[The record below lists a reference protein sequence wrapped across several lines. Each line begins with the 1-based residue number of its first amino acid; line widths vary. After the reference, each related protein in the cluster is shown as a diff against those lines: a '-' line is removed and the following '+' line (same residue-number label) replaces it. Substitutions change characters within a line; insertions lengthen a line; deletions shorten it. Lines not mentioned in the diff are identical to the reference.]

1 MWGHSSSSCPS
12 PNGPATISKFLSV
25 KRATEGIAERAERA
39 ERKIER
45 KIERKTE
52 RKIERKRERR

>member
-25 KRATEGIAERAERA
+25 KRATEGIAERAER
-39 ERKIER
+39 KIER
-45 KIERKTE
+45 KTERKTE

>member
-45 KIERKTE
+45 KTE